1 MPLPESYEAPAVNK
15 LGTVADLTE
24 ASGLHNAD
32 NPTGV
37 NDAFSNY

>member
-1 MPLPESYEAPAVNK
+1 MQNPTTYEAPAIENI
-15 LGTVADLTE
+15 GTVAGLTE

>member
-1 MPLPESYEAPAVNK
+1 MQNKNHYEAPQISEV
-15 LGTVADLTE
+15 GSVAELTE

-32 NPTGV
+32 NPTGI